1 MNHSAMLEQ
10 RDRGAG
16 SQGGIAGRDRR
27 AGSQGGIAG
36 RDRGARWS
44 CGELDR
50 LKWSEDGGRCHGD
63 VDQR

>member
-10 RDRGAG
+10 RDRG
-16 SQGGIAGRDRR
+16 